1 MEKNKE
7 NNIILRHI
15 LKTISYR
22 VFGTFITVSVAYLS
36 GVPIHVSALIG
47 VGELLIK
54 PIFYFLHER
63 FWYKFI
69 HVGRKKVNRS

>member
-1 MEKNKE
+1 MKDAPLK
-7 NNIILRHI
+7 RHI

-22 VFGTFITVSVAYLS
+22 ILGTLATVITAYALGASIELS
-36 GVPIHVSALIG
+36 SLLG

-54 PIFYFLHER
+54 PIIYFLHER

-69 HVGRKKVNRS
+69 RLK